1 MSTAAAAAAAA
12 RRRREREEEEH
23 MTPYTPQ
30 DLAENWEFKI
40 LRSATGAFK
49 DPAVMQRYLAE
60 EAQAGWTLVEKF
72 DNSRIRLKRPA
83 AARQQD
89 AQCTF
94 DPYRTR
100 VGISQVGLGLLIA
113 AGGILGGLAVVL
125 TVLYVTALLVK
136 R

>member
-1 MSTAAAAAAAA
+1 MSSAAAAAAAA
-12 RRRREREEEEH
+12 KRRREEEEEH
-23 MTPYTPQ
+23 MTPYTPR
-30 DLAENWEFKI
+30 DLNENWEFKI

-60 EAQAGWTLVEKF
+60 EAEAGWTLVEKF

-89 AQCTF
+89 AQRTF

-100 VGISQVGLGLLIA
+100 VGISEVGLGLLIA
-113 AGGILGGLAVVL
+113 GSILGGLAVL
-125 TVLYVTALLVK
+125 FTVIILLVK
-136 R
+136 T

>member
-1 MSTAAAAAAAA
+1 MSSAAAAAAAA
-12 RRRREREEEEH
+12 QRRREEEEEH
-23 MTPYTPQ
+23 MTPYAPR

-40 LRSATGAFK
+40 LRSATGAFR
-49 DPAVMQRYLAE
+49 DSAVMQSYLAE
-60 EAQAGWTLVEKF
+60 EAHAGWTLVEKF

-100 VGISQVGLGLLIA
+100 VGISEVGIGLLIA
-113 AGGILGGLAVVL
+113 GSILVGVTVLLAVIG
-125 TVLYVTALLVK
+125 LLVK

>member
-12 RRRREREEEEH
+12 QRRREEEEEH
-23 MTPYTPQ
+23 MTPYTPR

-94 DPYRTR
+94 DPYRTS
-100 VGISQVGLGLLIA
+100 VGISGVGLGLLIA
-113 AGGILGGLAVVL
+113 AGGILGGIALLVVI
-125 TVLYVTALLVK
+125 ALLVK

>member
-1 MSTAAAAAAAA
+1 
-12 RRRREREEEEH
+12 
-23 MTPYTPQ
+23 
-30 DLAENWEFKI
+30 
-40 LRSATGAFK
+40 
-49 DPAVMQRYLAE
+49 MQRYLAE

-72 DNSRIRLKRPA
+72 DNSRMRLKRPA

-100 VGISQVGLGLLIA
+100 VGISEARLALLIV
-113 AGGILGGLAVVL
+113 GSILGGAAVLV
-125 TVLYVTALLVK
+125 TVILVIIAYLVNA

>member
-12 RRRREREEEEH
+12 RRRREEEEEH
-23 MTPYTPQ
+23 MTPYMPR

-60 EAQAGWTLVEKF
+60 ESQAGWTLVEKF

-89 AQCTF
+89 AQCAF

-100 VGISQVGLGLLIA
+100 VGMSEGGLALLIA
-113 AGGILGGLAVVL
+113 GSVIGGFIVL
-125 TVLYVTALLVK
+125 FTVIIIIIHAAK
-136 R
+136 G